1 MPETSVTLH
10 TFSSSIELAVN
21 LADVVA
27 ARLAGALS
35 ARKQASLVVSGGST
49 PKPLFNELSRKKID
63 WHNVTITLADER
75 WVETTDSSSNEHLV
89 RSLLLQ
95 NEAAGARFIGLKN
108 SASFAADG
116 EQVSHEALNAI
127 PRPFD
132 TVILGMGDDG
142 HTASLFPGAKRLSMA
157 MDIQS
162 GRNCIAL
169 TPPDAPH
176 DRMTLTLP
184 ALLDSREIILH
195 VTGDRKKT
203 ILDRAL
209 VEVAPNDMPIR
220 RILWQNNTPVHIF
233 WAP

>member
-1 MPETSVTLH
+1 M
-10 TFSSSIELAVN
+10 ELAVN
-21 LADVVA
+21 LADA
-27 ARLAGALS
+27 IAGHLAGALT

-75 WVETTDSSSNEHLV
+75 WVETTDSSSNELLV

-108 SASFAADG
+108 SSSSAAVG
-116 EQVSHEALNAI
+116 EQESHETLNAI

-142 HTASLFPGAKRLSMA
+142 HTASLFPGAERLPMA
-157 MDIQS
+157 MDMQS

-195 VTGDRKKT
+195 VTGDRKKK

-209 VEVAPNDMPIR
+209 AEVASNDMPIR
-220 RILWQNNTPVHIF
+220 SILRQNTTPVHIF